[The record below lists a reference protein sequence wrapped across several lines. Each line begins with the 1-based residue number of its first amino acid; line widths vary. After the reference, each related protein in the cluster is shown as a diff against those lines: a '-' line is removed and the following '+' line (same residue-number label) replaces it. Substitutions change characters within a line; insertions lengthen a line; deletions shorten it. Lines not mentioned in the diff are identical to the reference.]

1 MICKESNDPIY
12 SELVKHASYVK
23 TLTEACKKK
32 YSNKASKKAS
42 EIIQFTENW
51 KDDGFDAYGST
62 PATGRRVR
70 KEMMRKVIETGTKKR
85 YYDPYHPTTNH
96 HREEPKKEEE

>member
-1 MICKESNDPIY
+1 MNDLNDIFVLY
-12 SELVKHASYVK
+12 K
-23 TLTEACKKK
+23 TGLYEINIVCDLKKLSKKK

-70 KEMMRKVIETGTKKR
+70 KEMMRKVIETGTKKS